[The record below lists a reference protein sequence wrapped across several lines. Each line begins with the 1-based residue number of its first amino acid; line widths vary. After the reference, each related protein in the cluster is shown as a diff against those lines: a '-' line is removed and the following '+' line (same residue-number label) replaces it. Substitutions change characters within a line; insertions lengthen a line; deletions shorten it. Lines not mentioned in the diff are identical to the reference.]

1 MTRKAHLL
9 RRLGNQGISTAIW
22 RGISLRFRLLNRRS
36 YGRPDE
42 ALTTSWAG
50 GSQGS
55 AWKVAILG
63 TAQAYAVAAQKC
75 LLVSLELN
83 RPERA
88 LKGAVQDSQR

>member
-42 ALTTSWAG
+42 ALTTSWGG

-55 AWKVAILG
+55 A
-63 TAQAYAVAAQKC
+63 
-75 LLVSLELN
+75 
-83 RPERA
+83 
-88 LKGAVQDSQR
+88 